1 MPACQIRWIDP
12 NPVLPESRT
21 LVLGFNCTEGAVV
34 TELHSVVDYH
44 SGEFELRDGCEL
56 VGHLVEDGRVSD
68 GSDPLFVPE
77 PAGALIPALL
87 ILAVLAWRKT

>member
-1 MPACQIRWIDP
+1 MGW
-12 NPVLPESRT
+12 RT
-21 LVLGFNCTEGAVV
+21 VIPNCTEGAVV
-34 TELHSVVDYH
+34 TELHSIVDYH

-77 PAGALIPALL
+77 PSGALIPALL
-87 ILAVLAWRKT
+87 LLAVLAGRRKGWATGTSERWRR